1 MNTELLNETVPL
13 PKRLIR
19 DATLTSQDKVVFAA
33 ISLHAKK
40 QNSIELLPTRCIV
53 TEDQIADT
61 ANLQKNIVVTSFS
74 RLRDHSFL
82 TWNVI
87 HITEGLNSWAYQV
100 ELKWD

>member
-19 DATLTSQDKVVFAA
+19 DSSLLPQDKVVFAA

-61 ANLQKNIVVTSFS
+61 ANLPKNIVVTSFS
-74 RLRDHSFL
+74 RLRDHFFL

-87 HITEGLNSWAYQV
+87 CITEGLSSWAYQV
-100 ELKWD
+100 ELFWD